1 MNIADN
7 YRHIEGPYQNCE
19 GEKIENQ
26 ILIAGGFDL
35 YTHHYF
41 NPQPSNGCKKVSY
54 CTRVKCSHLSLV
66 PGDGNTQQFPMT
78 QKNRFFQSPRYRYPN
93 PTTEKETPK

>member
-1 MNIADN
+1 MINGMNIADN

-66 PGDGNTQQFPMT
+66 PKTRLLTPLVSRLRDIVA
-78 QKNRFFQSPRYRYPN
+78 QKSLAS
-93 PTTEKETPK
+93 

>member
-1 MNIADN
+1 MINDMNITDN
-7 YRHIEGPYQNCE
+7 YRHIEGPHQNCE

-35 YTHHYF
+35 YIHHYL

-54 CTRVKCSHLSLV
+54 CTRVKWTHLSLV
-66 PGDGNTQQFPMT
+66 NKILALQVNLLQHLSAYPW
-78 QKNRFFQSPRYRYPN
+78 NRPISA
-93 PTTEKETPK
+93 T

>member
-1 MNIADN
+1 MINDMNIADN

-66 PGDGNTQQFPMT
+66 LLRTNNLLPLIL
-78 QKNRFFQSPRYRYPN
+78 
-93 PTTEKETPK
+93 

>member
-1 MNIADN
+1 MINGMNIADN

-66 PGDGNTQQFPMT
+66 LQNQHRIFIFSYSSL
-78 QKNRFFQSPRYRYPN
+78 KYP
-93 PTTEKETPK
+93 TRSE

>member
-1 MNIADN
+1 MINDMNIADN

-54 CTRVKCSHLSLV
+54 CTRVKWTHLSLV
-66 PGDGNTQQFPMT
+66 PQH
-78 QKNRFFQSPRYRYPN
+78 
-93 PTTEKETPK
+93 EKAMETAKIAVFRPFGAYKA

>member
-1 MNIADN
+1 MINGMNIADN

-35 YTHHYF
+35 YKHHYF

-66 PGDGNTQQFPMT
+66 LVSFERINFVWPCDFGAVCI
-78 QKNRFFQSPRYRYPN
+78 
-93 PTTEKETPK
+93 KESVV